1 MSIKFISHRIK
12 RKPKIPHNKS
22 GIRFTH
28 DRETVAYTFSK
39 MARFHIGPQHMQHQ
53 CKQQVSG
60 HTARSPITVSTY
72 VHVHVPVVFDV
83 EQVLEIVSNR
93 FHRIFITQHVSHLL
107 ANHDL
112 QHGRRWYECKRT
124 YVYSYGAI
132 TSHWACVHGCICS
145 ESRVRAYT

>member
-1 MSIKFISHRIK
+1 MTTVLSSVKHSCLSNSSATESNVNQKFLTISLEYVLRMIEK
-12 RKPKIPHNKS
+12 LSP
-22 GIRFTH
+22 IRSVKWH
-28 DRETVAYTFSK
+28 DST
-39 MARFHIGPQHMQHQ
+39 
-53 CKQQVSG
+53 SG
-60 HTARSPITVSTY
+60 HNICSTNVNNRYPDIQLAHRLQWARTY
-72 VHVHVPVVFDV
+72 NHVHVPVVFDV

-132 TSHWACVHGCICS
+132 TS
-145 ESRVRAYT
+145 Y